1 MKAHT
6 KVPIAHNPLFLRNN
20 PENAQQHCYKR
31 KPLIYERQDWYEIIY
46 ESIMMAQTNIIY

>member
-6 KVPIAHNPLFLRNN
+6 KVPIAHSSGTI
-20 PENAQQHCYKR
+20 QR
-31 KPLIYERQDWYEIIY
+31 KHSKAATKGKSLIYERQDWYEIIY